1 MPPRKKT
8 LEEHRLSGAVDKN
21 PGRFKD
27 RVDPPAP
34 KAPIG
39 KAPRHL
45 DAEQQKIWRELTSN
59 APDGFLGSCDAVSVE
74 IAVRLT
80 QKMRKGGMDKTS
92 EFTALFNVLSKLGLN
107 PSDRTRVSVPQKPV
121 SDTDDP
127 LSELD

>member
-1 MPPRKKT
+1 MPPRKKS
-8 LEEHRLSGAVDKN
+8 LEELKLSGAVDKN
-21 PGRFKD
+21 PGRFVD
-27 RVDPPAP
+27 RQDAPQP

-59 APDGFLGSCDAVSVE
+59 APTGVLGSCDAVSVE

-80 QKMRKGGMDKTS
+80 QRMRDGKMDKTS

-107 PSDRTRVSVPQKPV
+107 PSDRTRVNAIP
-121 SDTDDP
+121 TDKAEAK
-127 LSELD
+127 SEWDDL